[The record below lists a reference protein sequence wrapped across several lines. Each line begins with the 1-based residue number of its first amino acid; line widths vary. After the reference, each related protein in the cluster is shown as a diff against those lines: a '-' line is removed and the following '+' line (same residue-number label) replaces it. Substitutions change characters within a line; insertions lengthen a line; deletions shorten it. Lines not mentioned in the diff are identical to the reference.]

1 MMIWVALYRRREFL
15 LYIFR
20 WYALGC
26 RAYYVKAHF
35 RGKTGTSKDSEFR
48 QNEFDDEIEELEK
61 MFDND

>member
-1 MMIWVALYRRREFL
+1 M

-48 QNEFDDEIEELEK
+48 QNEFDDEIEELGK